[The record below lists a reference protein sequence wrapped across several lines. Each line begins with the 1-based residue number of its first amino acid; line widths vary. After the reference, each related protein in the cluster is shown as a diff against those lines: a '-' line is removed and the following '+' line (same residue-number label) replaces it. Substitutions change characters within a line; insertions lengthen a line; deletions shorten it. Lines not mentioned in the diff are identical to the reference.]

1 MESGETFEEALVREI
16 EEEMGVAIVPGAR
29 AGAVTHRYPHVHIEL
44 SAYFVAQWRGAFR
57 LRKHREIRWVTLEEA
72 LKLALSEAD
81 RRLVQELRL
90 G

>member
-1 MESGETFEEALVREI
+1 MEPGETPEEALVREI
-16 EEEMGVAIVPGAR
+16 EEEMGVTIVPGGR
-29 AGAVTHRYPHVHIEL
+29 AVDVAHRYPHVHIAL
-44 SAYFVAQWRGAFR
+44 SAYFVVRWRGAFR
-57 LRKHREIRWVTLEEA
+57 LRKHREIRWVTREEA